1 VKLAIYD
8 LDDTLLC
15 GDSEF
20 KWAQFTV
27 KKGFIAEE
35 VYIKEISQFETD
47 YRSGNLNFEAYC
59 KFLIN
64 PLVGKHINEVK
75 ELVREFISEYKDQLI
90 DQLTYDL
97 LARHANDEVIIA
109 SGSLDFIVEGFSEF
123 FSVNNTLGSPVELD
137 QGLVTGNLGGTPTF
151 AEGKLSA
158 VSKWCKEKN
167 YILSDA
173 YFYTDSINDLPLV
186 KACKNSII
194 ISPDEKLKN
203 YAENNLLEIIHR

>member
-1 VKLAIYD
+1 MKLAIYD

-27 KKGFIAEE
+27 KKGLIAEE
-35 VYIKEISQFETD
+35 VYIKAISQFEKE
-47 YRSGNLNFEAYC
+47 YRSGNLDFEAYC

-64 PLVGKHINEVK
+64 PLIGKHIAEVK
-75 ELVREFISEYKDQLI
+75 NLVREFISECKDQLI

-97 LARHANDEVIIA
+97 LARHKKDEVIIA
-109 SGSLDFIVEGFSEF
+109 SGSLDFIVEGFSEI
-123 FSVNNTLGSPVELD
+123 FSVNNTLGSPVELNE
-137 QGLVTGNLGGTPTF
+137 GLVTGNLGGTPTF
-151 AEGKLSA
+151 AEGKLTA
-158 VSKWCKEKN
+158 VTKWCQEKN

-194 ISPDEKLKN
+194 ISPDKKLRIF
-203 YAENNLLEIIHR
+203 AENNSLEIVER